1 MVMML
6 RIHAVSSET
15 EHQKKVGTFVRRNT
29 YKGRVISEPPL
40 NSYPDL
46 NFFWT
51 FENLGFA
58 DGQQDAEVDLI

>member
-15 EHQKKVGTFVRRNT
+15 AHQKKVGTFVRRNT

-40 NSYPDL
+40 NSYCDYETWKSLFGAPTPL
-46 NFFWT
+46 T
-51 FENLGFA
+51 
-58 DGQQDAEVDLI
+58 